1 MIKNL
6 KKMILSSVIILLPI
20 LFGLAVWEQLPEQI
34 ATHWGPNGQPDGW
47 SSKASAV
54 FFMPLFLVAIH
65 WICTFATGKDQKN
78 EGQNK
83 KLMKMTYW
91 LVPLI
96 SLLVNGMVYATAL
109 GSSFSP
115 MLVLPLVMGVMFIF
129 IGNYM
134 PKCKPNRT
142 IGIRVKWTLEN
153 EENWKATHRFGG
165 KVFFFGGVLLL
176 FGVFLPEAVAMWV
189 ILPVMLVIAAVPIV
203 YSYRYSKKHS

>member
-6 KKMILSSVIILLPI
+6 KKMILSYVIILLPI

-83 KLMKMTYW
+83 KLMKMTDW

-109 GSSFSP
+109 GSRFSP

-142 IGIRVKWTLEN
+142 IGLRVKWTLEN

-165 KVFFFGGVLLL
+165 KVLFFGGVLLL

>member
-65 WICTFATGKDQKN
+65 WICTFATGKDRKN

-83 KLMKMTYW
+83 KLMKMTDW

-115 MLVLPLVMGVMFIF
+115 MLVLPLLMGAIFIF

>member
-65 WICTFATGKDQKN
+65 WICTFATGKDRKN

-83 KLMKMTYW
+83 KLIKMTDW

-115 MLVLPLVMGVMFIF
+115 MLVLPLLMGAMLVF

>member
-65 WICTFATGKDQKN
+65 WICTFATGKDRKN

-83 KLMKMTYW
+83 KLIKMTDW

-115 MLVLPLVMGVMFIF
+115 MLVLPLLMGAIFIF